1 MFDVKMKGLLILDT
15 MLVFF
20 CKSGMYCAEEEYDG
34 DGIESH
40 IDPRLART
48 ETVRKWWGMLL
59 EYCGVLA
66 TWQNGS
72 RRVVDFDLAQD
83 ATRGF

>member
-1 MFDVKMKGLLILDT
+1 MPDVKMKGLLILDII
-15 MLVFF
+15 LVF
-20 CKSGMYCAEEEYDG
+20 CKSGMCCAEEEYDG

-40 IDPRLART
+40 MDPRLART
-48 ETVRKWWGMLL
+48 EIVWKWWGMLL

-83 ATRGF
+83 ATRW